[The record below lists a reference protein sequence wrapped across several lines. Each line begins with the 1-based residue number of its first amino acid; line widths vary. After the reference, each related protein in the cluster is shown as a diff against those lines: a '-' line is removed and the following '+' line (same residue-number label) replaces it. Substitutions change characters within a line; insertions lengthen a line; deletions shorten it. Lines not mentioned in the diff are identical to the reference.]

1 MATFPSIQPT
11 YGMRKQSKPK
21 VRVTSLGDGYEF
33 RALYGLPLS
42 QDPKVYDLTFN
53 VSETNADVIEA
64 FLRSRVA
71 DQASFTFTPP
81 AEGFSAK
88 TGTFVQSNGSGA
100 AGTIITVTF
109 ANHGVAIGDV
119 LSVDCSSGPT
129 DGSYVVAS
137 SADENT
143 FTLTSTTSD
152 SALVTSPTNVDFTL
166 SGAGQYVCDS
176 WTKTIPYNNR
186 AIINCSFRE
195 VFEP

>member
-11 YGMRKQSKPK
+11 YGMRKKSSPK
-21 VRVTSLGDGYEF
+21 IRVTSLGDGYEF

-88 TGTFVQSNGSGA
+88 TGTYVQSNGSGA

-119 LSVDCSSGPT
+119 LTVDFSSGPT

-137 SADENT
+137 SADANT
-143 FTLTSTTSD
+143 FTLTSTSAD
-152 SALVTSPTNVDFTL
+152 SALVTVATNVDFTL